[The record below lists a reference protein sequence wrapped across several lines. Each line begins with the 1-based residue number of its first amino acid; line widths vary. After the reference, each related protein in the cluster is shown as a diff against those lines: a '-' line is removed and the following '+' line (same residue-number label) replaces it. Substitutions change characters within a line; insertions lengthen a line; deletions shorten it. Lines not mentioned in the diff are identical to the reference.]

1 MVDIS
6 AVDGASRA
14 DVLEL
19 AAALA
24 TAAVRSRGNVPPGPA
39 ADTAADLA
47 ADTAMH
53 PVLAALAHATRGGPA
68 APGPRQAPL
77 VGGDGVEIGSAE
89 VRELRAEPVPGT
101 GLSGLVRTA
110 HGGLLLGRRVVVGSP
125 AWLAAEGAR
134 PAPETLERTYALAA
148 AALTPA
154 VMVAWNGTVRAVLT
168 LTP

>member
-39 ADTAADLA
+39 ADTA
-47 ADTAMH
+47 MH
-53 PVLAALAHATRGGPA
+53 PVLAALAHTARGGPD
-68 APGPRQAPL
+68 APGQSQAPT

-168 LTP
+168 LNP

>member
-1 MVDIS
+1 MI

-24 TAAVRSRGNVPPGPA
+24 TAAVRSRGNAPPGPA
-39 ADTAADLA
+39 ADTAADP
-47 ADTAMH
+47 AMH
-53 PVLAALAHATRGGPA
+53 PVLAALAHTTRGGPD
-68 APGPRQAPL
+68 APGPRQAPM

-89 VRELRAEPVPGT
+89 VRELRAEPVPGA

-125 AWLAAEGAR
+125 AWLAAEGAD

-148 AALTPA
+148 AALTPT